1 MAITLRQ
8 LEIFLAVAETEHV
21 TKASK
26 RLFLTQSA
34 ISMAISELENQLGT
48 PLFDRLGRRLVLND
62 RGRLLLPHANE
73 ILRQVRNVETL
84 LTESGSSVAGELKVS
99 ASTTIGNYLLPY
111 LLGAFVDRYP
121 DVVPT
126 LQVGNTEQVEAGIL
140 SGEYD
145 IGFIEG
151 YSHHKEIE
159 AISWLDDELVV
170 IAGPRDPL
178 CQKSELN
185 RRDLEEAKWIVRE
198 KGSGTE
204 EIFESEIS
212 RQLGQFNVLMRL
224 GHTEAIKKAVESGLG
239 IGCLSSLTVG
249 REIEEGWLVRLSVPF
264 LRLRRKLLIV
274 LHRRKNRTSLLT
286 EFLDF
291 CEQWKAGSS
300 E

>member
-21 TKASK
+21 TKASQ

-34 ISMAISELENQLGT
+34 VSMAISELENQIGT

-62 RGRLLLPHANE
+62 RGRLLLPHAAE
-73 ILRQVRNVETL
+73 IVRQVRNVETM
-84 LTESGSSVAGELKVS
+84 LTVAGNPIAGELKVS

-111 LLGAFVDRYP
+111 LLGGFVDRYP

-126 LQVGNTEQVEAGIL
+126 LQVGNTEQVQTWIL
-140 SGEYD
+140 SGECD
-145 IGFIEG
+145 LGFIEG
-151 YSHHKEIE
+151 YAHHKEIE
-159 AISWLDDELVV
+159 ALPWLDDELVV
-170 IAGPRDPL
+170 IASPRDPL
-178 CQKSELN
+178 SRKKELDSS
-185 RRDLEEAKWIVRE
+185 DLEGVEWIVRE

-212 RQLGQFNVLMRL
+212 RRLGQFNILMRL

-239 IGCLSSLTVG
+239 IGCLSSLSVG
-249 REIEEGWLVRLSVPF
+249 REIEQGWLVRLPVP
-264 LRLRRKLLIV
+264 LLNLRRKLLIV

-286 EFLDF
+286 EFLAF
-291 CEQWKAGSS
+291 CEQWKKGRGS
-300 E
+300 